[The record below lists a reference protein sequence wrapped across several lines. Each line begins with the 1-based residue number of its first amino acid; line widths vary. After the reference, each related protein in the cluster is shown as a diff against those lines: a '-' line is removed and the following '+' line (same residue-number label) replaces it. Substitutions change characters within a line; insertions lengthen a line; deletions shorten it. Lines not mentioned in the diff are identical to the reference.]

1 MIYRKLFATNNGL
14 KLGDITYPEISQHD
28 VLIEVISSF
37 FSPGTERASL
47 SSIQKSKLEK
57 AFKFRRQITDLVLS
71 GDVGEL
77 LKKAKAQSNISAS
90 TGYSVFGR
98 VIAVGNSVD
107 KVKEGQYV
115 VGVGPNA
122 NHSALS
128 VVPNGL
134 VVPVEYNPD
143 FSAAALVAIALNAIE
158 VAKFKPF
165 SRVCILGGGL
175 LGQLTT
181 QIAAKSGYIVDVMDI
196 DASAK
201 EISLA
206 NGANRFLNNEAFGIT
221 PEIYDGFIS
230 TIPTANQALWEK
242 VQHSAKD
249 YARVVLVGAAD
260 LCVPRSIFYSKKL
273 SFHPA
278 YSYGVGRGDYEFETQ
293 NLRAREYTGRFSTLD
308 ALIEKSINLIRLG
321 IVEFSATKR
330 IDVLSNTFDHNFVND
345 NNARSG
351 VLFLW
356 SCGSQKRP
364 AVTQKLL
371 IEEKETKD
379 KLLLDVVGNSAYF
392 RDSHKPALAELK
404 IPINNLKSRTPTEV
418 DDQLIHKGSNSLL
431 ISTPHDEH
439 WPAIQK
445 YPAYK
450 YYFVDKPIL
459 INKNEYEEY
468 KQNGKIIV
476 GLMNRRYSV
485 YTKKLID
492 FLNQFDDDQIKIEF
506 TFSVPLKSIDDP
518 IFGRGGRIVG
528 EMCHHLDLAIYLNG
542 PVSEVNSINFDADR
556 TKWQNERHILVVKHA
571 NERTSIIKYWPEN
584 SPFFEKEAILATALD
599 KYLLIKDFL
608 KIESNMDPKVVR
620 INEKDKGCYE
630 MWKKINNSI
639 EHNAES
645 LNEMIN
651 IDRQTYAVLSE
662 VCL

>member
-1 MIYRKLFATNNGL
+1 MYRKLFATNNGL
-14 KLGDITYPEISQHD
+14 KLGAINYPEISRHD

-37 FSPGTERASL
+37 FSLGTEKASL
-47 SSIQKSKLEK
+47 SNIQKSKLEK
-57 AFKFRRQITDLVLS
+57 ALKFRRQITDLLLS

-77 LKKAKAQSNISAS
+77 VKKAKAQSNISAS

-107 KVKEGQYV
+107 NVKEGQYV

-122 NHSALS
+122 NHSALT
-128 VVPNGL
+128 VVPMGL
-134 VVPVEYNPD
+134 VTPVEYNPD

-158 VAKFKPF
+158 VANFKPF

-181 QIAAKSGYIVDVMDI
+181 QIAAKSGCIVDVMDI

-201 EISLA
+201 NISLA
-206 NGANRFLNNEAFGIT
+206 NGANRFLTDEAFGT
-221 PEIYDGFIS
+221 RPEIYDGFVS
-230 TIPTANQALWEK
+230 TVPTANQVLWEK
-242 VQHSAKD
+242 VEHSAKD

-260 LCVPRSIFYSKKL
+260 LSVSRSIFYNKKL

-293 NLRAREYTGRFSTLD
+293 NLRAREYTGRFTTLD

-330 IDVLSNTFDHNFVND
+330 IDVLSNAFDHNFASG

-351 VLFLW
+351 ILLLW
-356 SCGSQKRP
+356 SRDAQKKP
-364 AVTQKLL
+364 VVTQKLL
-371 IEEKETKD
+371 PAEQETTD

-404 IPINNLKSRTPTEV
+404 IPVNNLKSRTPAEV
-418 DDQLIHKGSNSLL
+418 DDQLIIKGSNSLL

-439 WPAIQK
+439 WPTIQK

-450 YYFVDKPIL
+450 YFFVDKPLL
-459 INKNEYEEY
+459 ISKIEYEDY
-468 KQNGKIIV
+468 KQTEKIIV
-476 GLMNRRYSV
+476 GLMNRRYSL
-485 YTKKLID
+485 YTQKIIE
-492 FLNQFDDDQIKIEF
+492 FLNQFDNNLIKIEF
-506 TFSVPLKSIDDP
+506 TFSVPLKSNDDP

-528 EMCHHLDLAIYLNG
+528 EMCHHLDLAIFLNG

-556 TKWQNERHILVVKHA
+556 TKWRNERHILVIKHA

-608 KIESNMDPKVVR
+608 KIESNMGAKVAR

-630 MWKKINNSI
+630 MWKKIKNSI
-639 EHNAES
+639 ENKTEN
-645 LNEMIN
+645 LNDMIN
-651 IDRQTYAVLSE
+651 IDRQTYAVLAE